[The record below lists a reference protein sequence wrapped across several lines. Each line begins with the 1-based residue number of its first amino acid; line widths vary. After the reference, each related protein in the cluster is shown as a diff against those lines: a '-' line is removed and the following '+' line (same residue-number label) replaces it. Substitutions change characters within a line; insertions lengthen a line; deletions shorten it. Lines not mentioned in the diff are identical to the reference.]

1 LTVGLGKNAVQ
12 RTAIL
17 SGCAALIAFLSLTP
31 FGHLLWALAVAI
43 GLAIGASNAWLIDRA
58 LTARSGFGAGGLG
71 RMLVLTVAGLGA
83 AALLGLDKAAFVIGG
98 IALAQ
103 VIMAAAAFSLT
114 LREAQR

>member
-1 LTVGLGKNAVQ
+1 MGKNAVQ

-17 SGCAALIAFLSLTP
+17 SSFAALLAFLVLTP
-31 FGHLLWALAVAI
+31 LGHVFWALALAI

-58 LTARSGFGAGGLG
+58 LTARSGFGVGGLG
-71 RMLVLTVAGLGA
+71 RLLVLTVAGLGA
-83 AALLGLDKAAFVIGG
+83 AALLGLDKAALVIGG

-114 LREAQR
+114 LREARR

>member
-1 LTVGLGKNAVQ
+1 
-12 RTAIL
+12 
-17 SGCAALIAFLSLTP
+17 
-31 FGHLLWALAVAI
+31 
-43 GLAIGASNAWLIDRA
+43 
-58 LTARSGFGAGGLG
+58 
-71 RMLVLTVAGLGA
+71 MLVLTVAGLGA